1 MKISTLDT
9 SIDHSEALKAA
20 LTMRVQGTSTDAV
33 ENALG
38 IILYNIARWALSEK
52 DRQWREHEDMVS
64 EINLKLLMTLPRI
77 DLTKNSMKI
86 LGYLKKTATNTILD
100 MQKASRRQK
109 RSAELVDVDVLQI
122 ATDFRGNLIQ

>member
-38 IILYNIARWALSEK
+38 TILYNIARWALSEK